1 MRQRLI
7 LCAVLVAT
15 ALAGVDAQRRGAAPA
30 TRTEAA
36 EIECQAPLGR
46 GLQTMRTYCDV
57 LTGREQAEGIQVIIP
72 PHTGTVTLRFDL
84 HNRHLYSEEL
94 VKSGRGY
101 RQYTARIGVL
111 TPDNDLLSRYV
122 VRSEFRSA
130 ADLVERI
137 AADTGPGAKAVAPTG
152 VESITL
158 TVPANLDRVSILGE
172 NLTVVRPDSE
182 VPDSFT
188 AAGRPIAVV
197 SNITL
202 EYRPGPAR
210 RAPARR

>member
-7 LCAVLVAT
+7 AVAALVVFA
-15 ALAGVDAQRRGAAPA
+15 AAGADAQRRGGAA
-30 TRTEAA
+30 TRTEPAQ
-36 EIECQAPLGR
+36 IECQAPLGVGIESKR
-46 GLQTMRTYCDV
+46 AYCDV
-57 LTGREQAEGIQVIIP
+57 LTGRNQEEGIQVIIP

-111 TPDNDLLSRYV
+111 DDGNTLLSRFLI
-122 VRSEFRSA
+122 RTEFRSN
-130 ADLVERI
+130 ADLVERV
-137 AADTGPGAKAVAPTG
+137 AADTGTGVKAVAPTG
-152 VESITL
+152 IESLTL
-158 TVPANLDRVSILGE
+158 TLAANVDRVSILGE

-182 VPDSFT
+182 IPDSFT
-188 AAGRPIAVV
+188 APGRPIAVV

-210 RAPARR
+210 RR

>member
-1 MRQRLI
+1 MHQRVI
-7 LCAVLVAT
+7 AAAVLVVCSIG
-15 ALAGVDAQRRGAAPA
+15 GVETQRRGAVPA
-30 TRTEAA
+30 TRTDAA

-57 LTGREQAEGIQVIIP
+57 LTGREQADGIQVIIP

-111 TPDNDLLSRYV
+111 TPNNDLLSRFI
-122 VRSEFRSA
+122 VRNEFRTAS
-130 ADLVERI
+130 DLVERI
-137 AADTGPGAKAVAPTG
+137 AADTGAGAKAVAPTG

-172 NLTVVRPDSE
+172 NLTVVRPDSD

-197 SNITL
+197 SNITV